1 MKIPKTIPS
10 HYRQIQPHEVI
21 RKGDL
26 KLRNGV
32 VRRVSNSVGR
42 LVSTC
47 SSLVYRR
54 QHVPVGLSV
63 QVAKVKSK
71 TALVKEHSVEK
82 NPLISFLYPHPV
94 EKNPLL
100 SFLYPR
106 SGWRTDD
113 KNCNKLR
120 QVRLIAANDKYFIG
134 LEVSDKNRFKKFL
147 KQKAT
152 QVQVAEFNATAI

>member
-10 HYRQIQPHEVI
+10 HYRQLQPHEVI

-82 NPLISFLYPHPV
+82 NPLICFWYPSSKFPALKH
-94 EKNPLL
+94 
-100 SFLYPR
+100 
-106 SGWRTDD
+106 W
-113 KNCNKLR
+113 R
-120 QVRLIAANDKYFIG
+120 QVRLIAADNKYFVG